1 MNVGIVRASLVFGA
15 LGLAAARGDDGGP
28 APTLERHVLP
38 LLKARC
44 VKCHGPAKREGKL
57 SLASPK
63 GLARGG
69 KNGGLVVPGR
79 PDMSLILGRVADD
92 EMPPEEPLPDDE
104 KALIRRWIERGATG
118 LPVVAAGESEA
129 ADHWSF
135 APPRRPTAPPV
146 RDGRVVR
153 TEIDRFL
160 QAALE
165 AEGLTLGH
173 EADRNTLIRRVA
185 FDLTGLPPSP
195 EQIDRFRDDPAPDAY
210 EQMIDRYLAS
220 PRYGER
226 WGKLWLDAAGYAD
239 SNGYFDADT
248 DRPLAFRYR
257 DHVIMCWN
265 EDRPLDQFVR
275 DQIAGDELAGYRP
288 GRPADR
294 SMIEGL
300 TATHFLRNAPDGTGE
315 SDGNPDEVRADRYAV
330 LEGTTQVIGSALLGM
345 TFQCARCH
353 DHKFEPITQKDYYAL
368 YAILAPSYNIANWVK
383 PSNRVVAVPPEPA
396 ELAAWE
402 ERSRRAVAELE
413 ALAGEH
419 AFKDPFARP
428 DQEARKAIVKAVKAA
443 EARRGERPGKVSWIA
458 EPAATP
464 PEVHVLKRGQYGDPG
479 PAVGPAPPSVLTDP
493 DDRFDPR
500 SAPGGTSGR
509 RLAFARWLT
518 RPGSRPA
525 ALLARV
531 TANRIW
537 QGHFGVGLVATP
549 DNLGYSG
556 TPPSNPE
563 LLEFLATELARGG
576 WSAKALHRQI
586 LISTAYRQSGR
597 PDPAAVRVDPENRL
611 LWRYPLRRL
620 DAEAVRD
627 AMLAASGELDE
638 RPGGHY
644 VPSRRTAEG
653 EVVVDEQAEG
663 AHRRSIYV
671 QQRRSQVLSLLD
683 VFDAP
688 SIVTTCTRRNVTTM
702 PLQSL
707 SLLNSGFVAARA
719 RGFADRLRRE
729 SLFLKRE
736 GEPPGEPHLPGKP
749 ARREARPPESP
760 PSGTD
765 SESGTDDERRID
777 RAFLLAAGRAPVEEE
792 RAAARRFLV
801 SQPGNYAGQADA
813 RERAW
818 ADLCQM
824 LLSSNAFLY
833 VE

>member
-1 MNVGIVRASLVFGA
+1 MIAGIVRASLVFGA
-15 LGLAAARGDDGGP
+15 LGLSAARGGDGRSD
-28 APTLERHVLP
+28 PTLDRQVLP

-44 VKCHGPAKREGKL
+44 VKCHGPARREGRL

-79 PDMSLILGRVADD
+79 PEASLIWEQVADD
-92 EMPPEEPLPDDE
+92 EMPPDEPLPDDE
-104 KALIRRWIERGATG
+104 KALIRRWIERGAAG
-118 LPVVAAGESEA
+118 LPALAAGESEA

-135 APPRRPTAPPV
+135 APPRRPEVAAV
-146 RDGRVVR
+146 RDGRRVR
-153 TEIDRFL
+153 GEIDRFL

-165 AEGLTLGH
+165 AEGLTLGP
-173 EADRNTLIRRVA
+173 EADRDTLVRRVA
-185 FDLTGLPPSP
+185 FDLTGLPPTP
-195 EQIDRFRDDPAPDAY
+195 EQIARFRDDPSPDAY
-210 EQMIDRYLAS
+210 ERMVDRYLAS

-257 DHVIMCWN
+257 DHVIACWN
-265 EDRPLDQFVR
+265 EDRPLDRFVR
-275 DQIAGDELAGYRP
+275 DQLAGDELAGYRP
-288 GRPADR
+288 GGPADR
-294 SMIEGL
+294 STIEGL
-300 TATHFLRNAPDGTGE
+300 TATHFLRNAPDGTSE
-315 SDGNPDEVRADRYAV
+315 SDGNPDELRADRYAV

-353 DHKFEPITQKDYYAL
+353 DHKFEPISQKDYYAL
-368 YAILAPSYNIANWVK
+368 YAILAPAYNVARWVK
-383 PSNRVVAVPPEPA
+383 PGDRVVACPPEPA

-402 ERSRRAVAELE
+402 ERSRRVDAELE
-413 ALAGEH
+413 ALVVER
-419 AFKDPFARP
+419 AFKDPFTQP
-428 DQEARKAIVKAVKAA
+428 DEEARKAIVKAVKAA
-443 EARRGERPGKVSWIA
+443 KGRRGERPGRVSWIA

-464 PEVHVLKRGQYGDPG
+464 PEVHILRRGQYGDPG
-479 PAVGPAPPSVLTDP
+479 PVVAPAPPSVLTDP
-493 DDRFDPR
+493 GDRFDPR
-500 SAPGGTSGR
+500 AVPGGTSGR

-537 QGHFGVGLVATP
+537 QGHFGVGLVVRP
-549 DNLGYSG
+549 ENLGYSG
-556 TPPSNPE
+556 VPPTNPE
-563 LLEFLATELARGG
+563 LLEYLADDLARGG
-576 WSAKALHRQI
+576 WSAKALHRRI
-586 LISTAYRQSGR
+586 LGSAAYRQSGR
-597 PDPAAVRVDPENRL
+597 PDPAAARVDPENRL

-620 DAEAVRD
+620 DAEGVRD
-627 AMLAASGELDE
+627 AMLAVSGELDE
-638 RPGGHY
+638 RPGGPY
-644 VPSRRTAEG
+644 VPTRRTAEG
-653 EVVVDEQAEG
+653 EVVVDEKAEG
-663 AHRRSIYV
+663 SRRRSVYL
-671 QQRRSQVLSLLD
+671 QQRRTQVLSLLD

-719 RGFADRLRRE
+719 RGLADRLRRE
-729 SLFLKRE
+729 C
-736 GEPPGEPHLPGKP
+736 G
-749 ARREARPPESP
+749 
-760 PSGTD
+760 
-765 SESGTDDERRID
+765 DDEGRRVD
-777 RAFLLAAGRAPVEEE
+777 RAFLLAAARPPDEAE
-792 RAAARRFLV
+792 REAARRFLLT
-801 SQPGNYAGQADA
+801 QPGRYAGQGDA